1 MNRTHLSA
9 SLCIALVCAGHAAC
23 AAAPSGTVAV
33 PQTATATATPVPPT
47 KNPIPPPPKAS
58 PDVEKIITAM
68 NNASTWGHPDLFGEF
83 AGARLYSE
91 VLLQCFWVVMLVAGW
106 WRWLRHLDATGHVRV
121 APLQRRAAGL
131 HLLAGVAGGL
141 ALGFAMHRYTNAA
154 LPWLDAM
161 LTALSLVGQ
170 FWQNR
175 RHVAAWWM
183 WIAVDVVY
191 VGMFATKHLF
201 VTAVLYV
208 GFVTLAVKGLRDWTR
223 AAATAAATPAAD

>member
-1 MNRTHLSA
+1 MITFHETAAAVLSA
-9 SLCIALVCAGHAAC
+9 SAVWLTTRRSPWCFPAGLL
-23 AAAPSGTVAV
+23 SVSV
-33 PQTATATATPVPPT
+33 YIWVY
-47 KNPIPPPPKAS
+47 
-58 PDVEKIITAM
+58 
-68 NNASTWGHPDLFGEF
+68 

-106 WRWLRHLDATGHVRV
+106 WRWLRHLDATGHVRL
-121 APLQRRAAGL
+121 APLQGRDAGL
-131 HLLAGVAGGL
+131 HLLAGAAGGL

-170 FWQNR
+170 LWQNR

-191 VGMFATKHLF
+191 VGMFASKHLF
-201 VTAVLYV
+201 VTAVLYI
-208 GFVTLAVKGLRDWTR
+208 GFVALAVKGLRDWTR
-223 AAATAAATPAAD
+223 AAAAAPAATGA

>member
-1 MNRTHLSA
+1 MITFHETAAAVLSA
-9 SLCIALVCAGHAAC
+9 S
-23 AAAPSGTVAV
+23 AV
-33 PQTATATATPVPPT
+33 WLTTRRSPWCFPVGLLSVSVY
-47 KNPIPPPPKAS
+47 IW
-58 PDVEKIITAM
+58 VY
-68 NNASTWGHPDLFGEF
+68 

-121 APLQRRAAGL
+121 APLQGRDAGL
-131 HLLAGVAGGL
+131 HLLAGAAGGL

-170 FWQNR
+170 LWQNR

-191 VGMFATKHLF
+191 VGMFASKHLF
-201 VTAVLYV
+201 VTAVLYI
-208 GFVTLAVKGLRDWTR
+208 GFVALAVKGLRDWTR
-223 AAATAAATPAAD
+223 AAAAAPAATGA

>member
-1 MNRTHLSA
+1 MITLHETVAAILSA
-9 SLCIALVCAGHAAC
+9 S
-23 AAAPSGTVAV
+23 AV
-33 PQTATATATPVPPT
+33 WLTTRRSPWCFPVGLLSVSVY
-47 KNPIPPPPKAS
+47 IW
-58 PDVEKIITAM
+58 VY
-68 NNASTWGHPDLFGEF
+68 

-131 HLLAGVAGGL
+131 HLLVGVAGGL

-191 VGMFATKHLF
+191 VGMFASKHLF
-201 VTAVLYV
+201 VTAILYV
-208 GFVTLAVKGLRDWTR
+208 GFVALAAKGLRDWTR
-223 AAATAAATPAAD
+223 AAATAAAAPAAD

>member
-1 MNRTHLSA
+1 MITLHETAAAVLSA
-9 SLCIALVCAGHAAC
+9 S
-23 AAAPSGTVAV
+23 AV
-33 PQTATATATPVPPT
+33 WLTTRRSPWCFPVGLLSVSVY
-47 KNPIPPPPKAS
+47 IW
-58 PDVEKIITAM
+58 VY
-68 NNASTWGHPDLFGEF
+68 

-121 APLQRRAAGL
+121 APLLRRAAGL
-131 HLLAGVAGGL
+131 HLLAGIAGGL

-191 VGMFATKHLF
+191 IGMFASKHLF
-201 VTAVLYV
+201 VTAILYV
-208 GFVTLAVKGLRDWTR
+208 GFVALAAKGLRDWTR
-223 AAATAAATPAAD
+223 AAATAAAAPAAD

>member
-1 MNRTHLSA
+1 MITFHETAAAVLSA
-9 SLCIALVCAGHAAC
+9 S
-23 AAAPSGTVAV
+23 AV
-33 PQTATATATPVPPT
+33 WLTTRRSPWCFPVGLLSVSVY
-47 KNPIPPPPKAS
+47 IW
-58 PDVEKIITAM
+58 VY
-68 NNASTWGHPDLFGEF
+68 

-106 WRWLRHLDATGHVRV
+106 WRWLRHLDATGHVRL
-121 APLQRRAAGL
+121 APLQGRDAGL
-131 HLLAGVAGGL
+131 HLLAGAAGGL

-170 FWQNR
+170 LWQNR

-191 VGMFATKHLF
+191 VGMFASKHLF
-201 VTAVLYV
+201 VTAVLYI
-208 GFVTLAVKGLRDWTR
+208 GFVALAVKGLRDWTR
-223 AAATAAATPAAD
+223 AAAAAPAATGA

>member
-1 MNRTHLSA
+1 MITFHETAAAVLSA
-9 SLCIALVCAGHAAC
+9 S
-23 AAAPSGTVAV
+23 AV
-33 PQTATATATPVPPT
+33 WLTTRRSPWCFPVGLLSVSVY
-47 KNPIPPPPKAS
+47 IW
-58 PDVEKIITAM
+58 VY
-68 NNASTWGHPDLFGEF
+68 

-121 APLQRRAAGL
+121 APLQRRDAGL

-170 FWQNR
+170 LWQNR

-191 VGMFATKHLF
+191 VGMFASKHLF
-201 VTAVLYV
+201 VTAVLYI
-208 GFVTLAVKGLRDWTR
+208 GFVALAVKGLRDWTR
-223 AAATAAATPAAD
+223 AAAAAPAATGA

>member
-1 MNRTHLSA
+1 MITLHETAAAVLSA
-9 SLCIALVCAGHAAC
+9 S
-23 AAAPSGTVAV
+23 AV
-33 PQTATATATPVPPT
+33 WLTTRRSPWCFPVGLLSVSVY
-47 KNPIPPPPKAS
+47 IW
-58 PDVEKIITAM
+58 VY
-68 NNASTWGHPDLFGEF
+68 

-191 VGMFATKHLF
+191 VGMFASKHLF
-201 VTAVLYV
+201 VTSVLYV
-208 GFVTLAVKGLRDWTR
+208 GFVALAAKGLRDWTR
-223 AAATAAATPAAD
+223 AAATPAAD

>member
-1 MNRTHLSA
+1 MITLHETIAAVLSA
-9 SLCIALVCAGHAAC
+9 S
-23 AAAPSGTVAV
+23 AV
-33 PQTATATATPVPPT
+33 WLTTRRSPWCFPVGLLSVSVY
-47 KNPIPPPPKAS
+47 IW
-58 PDVEKIITAM
+58 VY
-68 NNASTWGHPDLFGEF
+68 

-91 VLLQCFWVVMLVAGW
+91 VLLQCCWVVMLVAGW
-106 WRWLRHLDATGHVRV
+106 WRWLRHLDATGHVRL
-121 APLQRRAAGL
+121 APLPRRAAGL

-191 VGMFATKHLF
+191 VGMFASKHLY
-201 VTAVLYV
+201 VTAVLYA
-208 GFVTLAVKGLRDWTR
+208 GFVVLAVNGLRAWAR
-223 AAATAAATPAAD
+223 AATVPAHDAG

>member
-1 MNRTHLSA
+1 MITLHETAAAVLSA
-9 SLCIALVCAGHAAC
+9 S
-23 AAAPSGTVAV
+23 AV
-33 PQTATATATPVPPT
+33 WLTTRRSPWCFPVGLLSVSVY
-47 KNPIPPPPKAS
+47 IW
-58 PDVEKIITAM
+58 VY
-68 NNASTWGHPDLFGEF
+68 

-191 VGMFATKHLF
+191 VGMFASKHLF
-201 VTAVLYV
+201 VTSVLYV
-208 GFVTLAVKGLRDWTR
+208 GFVALAAKGLRDWTR
-223 AAATAAATPAAD
+223 AAATAAAAPAAD

>member
-1 MNRTHLSA
+1 MITFHETAAAVLSA
-9 SLCIALVCAGHAAC
+9 S
-23 AAAPSGTVAV
+23 AV
-33 PQTATATATPVPPT
+33 WLTTRRSPWCFPVGLLSVSVY
-47 KNPIPPPPKAS
+47 IW
-58 PDVEKIITAM
+58 VY
-68 NNASTWGHPDLFGEF
+68 

-121 APLQRRAAGL
+121 APLQRRDAGL
-131 HLLAGVAGGL
+131 QLLAGVAGGL

-170 FWQNR
+170 LWQNR

-191 VGMFATKHLF
+191 VGMFASKHLF
-201 VTAVLYV
+201 VTAALYI
-208 GFVTLAVKGLRDWTR
+208 GFVALAVKGLRDWTR
-223 AAATAAATPAAD
+223 AAATAAAPASD

>member
-1 MNRTHLSA
+1 MITLHETAAAVLSA
-9 SLCIALVCAGHAAC
+9 S
-23 AAAPSGTVAV
+23 AV
-33 PQTATATATPVPPT
+33 WLTTRRSPWCFPVGLLSVSVY
-47 KNPIPPPPKAS
+47 IW
-58 PDVEKIITAM
+58 VY
-68 NNASTWGHPDLFGEF
+68 

-91 VLLQCFWVVMLVAGW
+91 VLLQCFWVVMLLAGW

-131 HLLAGVAGGL
+131 HLLAGIAGGL

-191 VGMFATKHLF
+191 VGMFASKHLF
-201 VTAVLYV
+201 VTAILYV
-208 GFVTLAVKGLRDWTR
+208 GFVALAAKGLRDWTR
-223 AAATAAATPAAD
+223 AAATAAAAPAAD

>member
-1 MNRTHLSA
+1 MITFHETAAAVLSA
-9 SLCIALVCAGHAAC
+9 S
-23 AAAPSGTVAV
+23 AV
-33 PQTATATATPVPPT
+33 WLTTRRSPWCFPVGLL
-47 KNPIPPPPKAS
+47 S
-58 PDVEKIITAM
+58 V
-68 NNASTWGHPDLFGEF
+68 SVYLWVY

-191 VGMFATKHLF
+191 VGMFASKHLF
-201 VTAVLYV
+201 VTSVLYV
-208 GFVTLAVKGLRDWTR
+208 GFVALAAKGLRDWTR
-223 AAATAAATPAAD
+223 AAATAAAPAAD

>member
-1 MNRTHLSA
+1 MITLHETAAAVLSA
-9 SLCIALVCAGHAAC
+9 S
-23 AAAPSGTVAV
+23 AV
-33 PQTATATATPVPPT
+33 WLTTRRSPWCFPVGLLSVSVY
-47 KNPIPPPPKAS
+47 IW
-58 PDVEKIITAM
+58 VY
-68 NNASTWGHPDLFGEF
+68 

-191 VGMFATKHLF
+191 VGMFASKHLF
-201 VTAVLYV
+201 VTAILYV
-208 GFVTLAVKGLRDWTR
+208 GFVALAAKGLRDWTR
-223 AAATAAATPAAD
+223 AAATAAAAPAAD

>member
-1 MNRTHLSA
+1 VITLHETAAAVLSA
-9 SLCIALVCAGHAAC
+9 S
-23 AAAPSGTVAV
+23 AV
-33 PQTATATATPVPPT
+33 WLTTRRSPWCFPVGLLSVSVY
-47 KNPIPPPPKAS
+47 IW
-58 PDVEKIITAM
+58 VY
-68 NNASTWGHPDLFGEF
+68 

-91 VLLQCFWVVMLVAGW
+91 VLLQCFWVVMLLAGW

-191 VGMFATKHLF
+191 VGMFASKHLF

-208 GFVTLAVKGLRDWTR
+208 GFVALAAKGLRDWTR
-223 AAATAAATPAAD
+223 AAATTAATPAAD

>member
-1 MNRTHLSA
+1 MITFHETAAAVLSA
-9 SLCIALVCAGHAAC
+9 S
-23 AAAPSGTVAV
+23 AV
-33 PQTATATATPVPPT
+33 WLTTRRSPWCFPVGLLSVSVY
-47 KNPIPPPPKAS
+47 IW
-58 PDVEKIITAM
+58 VY
-68 NNASTWGHPDLFGEF
+68 

-131 HLLAGVAGGL
+131 HLLAGIAGGL

-170 FWQNR
+170 LWQNR

-191 VGMFATKHLF
+191 VGMFASKHLF
-201 VTAVLYV
+201 VTAVLYI
-208 GFVTLAVKGLRDWTR
+208 GFVALAVKGLRDWTR
-223 AAATAAATPAAD
+223 AAAAAPAATGA

>member
-1 MNRTHLSA
+1 MITLHETAAAVLSA
-9 SLCIALVCAGHAAC
+9 S
-23 AAAPSGTVAV
+23 AV
-33 PQTATATATPVPPT
+33 WLTTRRSPWCFPVGLLSVSVY
-47 KNPIPPPPKAS
+47 IW
-58 PDVEKIITAM
+58 VY
-68 NNASTWGHPDLFGEF
+68 

-91 VLLQCFWVVMLVAGW
+91 VLLQCFWVVMLLAGW

-191 VGMFATKHLF
+191 VGMFASKHLF

-208 GFVTLAVKGLRDWTR
+208 GFVALAAKGLRDWTR

>member
-1 MNRTHLSA
+1 MITLHETVAAILSA
-9 SLCIALVCAGHAAC
+9 S
-23 AAAPSGTVAV
+23 AV
-33 PQTATATATPVPPT
+33 WLTTRRSPWCFPVGLLSVSVY
-47 KNPIPPPPKAS
+47 IW
-58 PDVEKIITAM
+58 VY
-68 NNASTWGHPDLFGEF
+68 

-191 VGMFATKHLF
+191 IGMFASKHLF
-201 VTAVLYV
+201 VTAILYV
-208 GFVTLAVKGLRDWTR
+208 GFVALAAKGLRDWTR
-223 AAATAAATPAAD
+223 AVATAAAAPAAD